1 MYGTLFHIEKKVLQ
15 QPFQVMEDAQL
26 LVRYLVTLG

>member
-1 MYGTLFHIEKKVLQ
+1 MEQYFTLKKKVLQ